1 MCIKCSR
8 IPLQA
13 LASLRAE
20 KDAEARLLRQEKEE
34 AERRLRS
41 GQTQA
46 AELVRIE
53 QSRAIAAQRATAAAE
68 RVVAATEQ
76 AAAETKRNAEASER
90 ELRWQLQ
97 EASKVNGALES
108 AVTFYKAK
116 AEAQLE
122 STINGAKSPRTVAE
136 ASSKIVDTHLICGEE
151 EHRYQ
156 LQKLTAQQQESD
168 CLVAKLREL
177 LSLEQQKSR
186 EAEVRMNDALLAVST
201 MNHTTRAS
209 HSQLSKTWLK
219 RLTAIVC
226 TG

>member
-1 MCIKCSR
+1 M
-8 IPLQA
+8 
-13 LASLRAE
+13 RAE

-53 QSRAIAAQRATAAAE
+53 QSRAFAAQRATAAAE

-122 STINGAKSPRTVAE
+122 STINGTKSPRTVAE
-136 ASSKIVDTHLICGEE
+136 AMSKVMVDTDLICGEE

-156 LQKLTAQQQESD
+156 LQKLTAQQQEAE

-201 MNHTTRAS
+201 MNHTIRRS
-209 HSQLSKTWLK
+209 LHRHLSTTCLK